1 MAAVVDV
8 KGDGGSGP
16 VPAAPGEEAAV
27 RVPVQPETFPAIPML
42 SGIRSATAA
51 LAGFPAVFPAVF
63 RLRSPGRITVHQ
75 NAQT

>member
-1 MAAVVDV
+1 M
-8 KGDGGSGP
+8 
-16 VPAAPGEEAAV
+16 

>member
-27 RVPVQPETFPAIPML
+27 RVPVQPETFPAITML
-42 SGIRSATAA
+42 SGIRSATATAA
-51 LAGFPAVFPAVF
+51 LAGFPAVF
-63 RLRSPGRITVHQ
+63 RLRSPGRVAVHQ